1 MAGGRGSGLDCGTF
15 LRCRPCPCSETSLTS
30 ICSLLRIFAAVVK
43 CGGFTAAQAELNMS
57 QSNIS
62 MHIGS
67 LEKRLG
73 YRLCERGKGGF
84 RLTAKGQRILD
95 AAQSMFDAIGLFRDQ
110 AQALSGNLVG
120 ELYIGLADNVA
131 TLPEARFG
139 EALAAFHRRDQDV
152 QLNLYVNS
160 PTELELA
167 VIDGQLD
174 LAVSY
179 FSRARPSL
187 DYLPLYTE
195 EIGVFCGERHPL
207 FSAPQP
213 TLEQIADCDWVMHG
227 FLPENQVLPLRPQ
240 RSRAMAHHMEAV
252 AHAVLA
258 GTHLGY
264 LPTHYAQIWIERGRM
279 KALQPEHLRYDVT
292 HSMITYAGRPR
303 SEAAR
308 AFVEDLLSVHG
319 LG

>member
-1 MAGGRGSGLDCGTF
+1 MLRTVTDLD
-15 LRCRPCPCSETSLTS
+15 LR
-30 ICSLLRIFAAVVK
+30 LLRIFTTVVK

-62 MHIGS
+62 MQIGS
-67 LEKRLG
+67 LEQRLG

-84 RLTAKGQRILD
+84 RLTTKGKRIIE
-95 AAQSMFDAIGLFRDQ
+95 ASQAMFEAIGLFRDE
-110 AQALSGNLVG
+110 AQGLSGNLVG
-120 ELYIGLADNVA
+120 DLYVGMADNVA
-131 TLPEARFG
+131 TLPQARFG
-139 EALAAFHRRDQDV
+139 EALARFHQREQDV

-179 FSRARPSL
+179 FSRSRPSL
-187 DYLPLYTE
+187 EYLPLYTE
-195 EIGVFCGERHPL
+195 EIGVFCGDRHPL
-207 FSAPQP
+207 FAEAQP
-213 TLEQIADCDWVMHG
+213 DLQRIAACNWISHG
-227 FLPENQVLPLRPQ
+227 FLPDNQELPLRPE
-240 RSRAMAHHMEAV
+240 RSRATAYHMEAV

-279 KALQPEHLRYDVT
+279 RALQPERLRYEVV
-292 HSMITYAGRPR
+292 HSMITYNGRPR

-308 AFVEDLLSVHG
+308 AFIEDLLAVHG
-319 LG
+319 VQG

>member
-1 MAGGRGSGLDCGTF
+1 MLRTVTDLD
-15 LRCRPCPCSETSLTS
+15 LR
-30 ICSLLRIFAAVVK
+30 LLRIFATVVK

-62 MHIGS
+62 MHVGS

-84 RLTAKGQRILD
+84 RLTAKGRRILE
-95 AAQSMFDAIGLFRDQ
+95 ASRTMFDAIGLFRDE

-120 ELYIGLADNVA
+120 DLYVGLADNVA

-139 EALAAFHRRDQDV
+139 EALARFHCREQDV

-167 VIDGQLD
+167 VMDGQLD

-179 FSRARPSL
+179 FSRSRPSL
-187 DYLPLYTE
+187 DYLPLYRE
-195 EIGVFCGERHPL
+195 EIGVFCGDRHPL
-207 FSAPQP
+207 FDDPQP
-213 TLEQIADCDWVMHG
+213 ALERIAACNWISHG
-227 FLPENQVLPLRPQ
+227 FLPENQELPLRPE
-240 RSRAMAHHMEAV
+240 RSRATAYHMEAV
-252 AHAVLA
+252 VHAVLA

-279 KALQPEHLRYDVT
+279 RALQPQRLRYEVE
-292 HSMITYAGRPR
+292 HSMITYGGRPR

-308 AFVEDLLSVHG
+308 AFIEDLLAVHG
-319 LG
+319 LGA

>member
-1 MAGGRGSGLDCGTF
+1 MLRTVTDLD
-15 LRCRPCPCSETSLTS
+15 LR
-30 ICSLLRIFAAVVK
+30 LLRIFTTVVR

-62 MHIGS
+62 MQIGS
-67 LEKRLG
+67 LEQRLG

-84 RLTAKGQRILD
+84 RLTAKGKRILE
-95 AAQSMFDAIGLFRDQ
+95 ASQAMFEAIGLFRDE
-110 AQALSGNLVG
+110 AQGLSGNLVG
-120 ELYIGLADNVA
+120 DLYVGMADNVA
-131 TLPEARFG
+131 TLPQARFG
-139 EALAAFHRRDQDV
+139 EALARFHQREQDV

-179 FSRARPSL
+179 FSRSRASL
-187 DYLPLYTE
+187 EYLPLYNE
-195 EIGVFCGERHPL
+195 EIGVFCGDRHPL
-207 FSAPQP
+207 FKEADPDLQR
-213 TLEQIADCDWVMHG
+213 IAGCNWISHG
-227 FLPENQVLPLRPQ
+227 FLPENQDLPLRPLC
-240 RSRAMAHHMEAV
+240 SRATAYHMEAV

-279 KALQPEHLRYDVT
+279 RALQPQRLKYEVV
-292 HSMITYAGRPR
+292 HSMITYSGRPR

-308 AFVEDLLSVHG
+308 AFVEDLLAVHG
-319 LG
+319 LVAPGAGSRCS

>member
-1 MAGGRGSGLDCGTF
+1 MLRTVTDLD
-15 LRCRPCPCSETSLTS
+15 LR
-30 ICSLLRIFAAVVK
+30 LLRIFTTVVR

-84 RLTAKGQRILD
+84 RLTAKGRRILE
-95 AAQSMFDAIGLFRDQ
+95 ASRAMFDAIGLFRDE

-120 ELYIGLADNVA
+120 DLYVGLADNVA
-131 TLPEARFG
+131 TLPQARFG
-139 EALAAFHRRDQDV
+139 EALATFHRREQDV

-179 FSRARPSL
+179 FSRSRPSL
-187 DYLPLYTE
+187 DYLPLYRE
-195 EIGVFCGERHPL
+195 EIGVFCGDRHPL
-207 FSAPQP
+207 FDEAEPALDS
-213 TLEQIADCDWVMHG
+213 IAACNWISHG
-227 FLPENQVLPLRPQ
+227 FLPENQALPLRPE
-240 RSRAMAHHMEAV
+240 RSRATAYHMEAV

-279 KALQPEHLRYDVT
+279 RALQPQHLRYEVE
-292 HSMITYAGRPR
+292 HSMITYGGRPR

-308 AFVEDLLSVHG
+308 AFIEDLLTVHG
-319 LG
+319 LAI

>member
-1 MAGGRGSGLDCGTF
+1 MLRTVTDLD
-15 LRCRPCPCSETSLTS
+15 LR
-30 ICSLLRIFAAVVK
+30 LLRIFTTVVK

-84 RLTAKGQRILD
+84 RLTAKGKRILD
-95 AAQSMFDAIGLFRDQ
+95 ASQSMFDAIGLFRDE

-120 ELYIGLADNVA
+120 DLYVGLADNVA
-131 TLPEARFG
+131 TLPDARFG
-139 EALAAFHRRDQDV
+139 EALARFHQREQDV

-174 LAVSY
+174 IAVSY
-179 FSRARPSL
+179 FSRSRPSL
-187 DYLPLYTE
+187 EYLPLYTE
-195 EIGVFCGERHPL
+195 EIGVFCGDRHPL
-207 FSAPQP
+207 FAEPQP
-213 TLEQIADCDWVMHG
+213 AVEQIAACNWISHG
-227 FLPENQVLPLRPQ
+227 FLPENQDLPLRPQ
-240 RSRAMAHHMEAV
+240 RSRATAYHMEAV

-279 KALQPEHLRYDVT
+279 RALQPEHLRYEVV
-292 HSMITYAGRPR
+292 HSMITYGGRPR

-308 AFVEDLLSVHG
+308 AFIEDLLAVHG
-319 LG
+319 L

>member
-1 MAGGRGSGLDCGTF
+1 MLRNVTDLD
-15 LRCRPCPCSETSLTS
+15 LR
-30 ICSLLRIFAAVVK
+30 LLRIFACVVK

-84 RLTAKGQRILD
+84 RVTAKGQRILE
-95 AAQSMFDAIGLFRDQ
+95 ASRAMFDAIGLFRDQ
-110 AQALSGNLVG
+110 AQALSGSLVG
-120 ELYIGLADNVA
+120 ELYLGLADNVA
-131 TLPEARFG
+131 TLPDARFG
-139 EALAAFHRRDQDV
+139 EALAAFHQRDQDV
-152 QLNLYVNS
+152 QLNLFVNS

-174 LAVSY
+174 LAISY
-179 FSRARPSL
+179 FSRSRPTL
-187 DYLPLYTE
+187 DYLPLYAE
-195 EIGVFCGERHPL
+195 QIGVFCGAQHPL
-207 FSAPQP
+207 FAVEQP
-213 TLEQIADCDWVMHG
+213 STEQIEACDWVMHG
-227 FLPENQVLPLRPQ
+227 FLPDNQELPLRPK
-240 RSRAMAHHMEAV
+240 RSRATAYHMEGV

-264 LPTHYAQIWIERGRM
+264 LPVHYARTWIERGLM
-279 KALQPEHLRYDVT
+279 KALLPESLRYEVV
-292 HSMITYAGRPR
+292 HSMITYAGRPQ

-308 AFVEDLLSVHG
+308 AFIDDLLRVHG
-319 LG
+319 LKV

>member
-1 MAGGRGSGLDCGTF
+1 MLRTVTDLD
-15 LRCRPCPCSETSLTS
+15 LR
-30 ICSLLRIFAAVVK
+30 LLRIFTTVVK

-84 RLTAKGQRILD
+84 RLTAKGKRILE
-95 AAQSMFDAIGLFRDQ
+95 ASQAMFDAIGLFRDE

-120 ELYIGLADNVA
+120 DLYLGLADNVA
-131 TLPEARFG
+131 TLPQARFG
-139 EALAAFHRRDQDV
+139 EALATFYRREQDV
-152 QLNLYVNS
+152 QLHLYVNS

-179 FSRARPSL
+179 FSRSRPSL
-187 DYLPLYTE
+187 DYLPLYSE

-207 FSAPQP
+207 FNQAEPA
-213 TLEQIADCDWVMHG
+213 LERIAACNWISHG
-227 FLPENQVLPLRPQ
+227 FLPENQELPLRPE
-240 RSRAMAHHMEAV
+240 RSQATAYHMEAV

-264 LPTHYAQIWIERGRM
+264 LPTHYAQIWTERGQMR
-279 KALQPEHLRYDVT
+279 ALQPERLRYEVV
-292 HSMITYAGRPR
+292 HSMITYTGRPR

-308 AFVEDLLSVHG
+308 AFIDDLLTVHG
-319 LG
+319 LAGTAV

>member
-1 MAGGRGSGLDCGTF
+1 MLRTVTDLD
-15 LRCRPCPCSETSLTS
+15 LR
-30 ICSLLRIFAAVVK
+30 LLRIFTTVVK

-84 RLTAKGQRILD
+84 RLTAKGKRILD
-95 AAQSMFDAIGLFRDQ
+95 ASQAMFDAIGLFRDE

-120 ELYIGLADNVA
+120 DLYVGLADNVA
-131 TLPEARFG
+131 TLPQARFG
-139 EALAAFHRRDQDV
+139 EALATFYQREQDV

-179 FSRARPSL
+179 FSRSRPSL

-195 EIGVFCGERHPL
+195 EIGVFCGDRHPL
-207 FSAPQP
+207 FDEAEPA
-213 TLEQIADCDWVMHG
+213 LERIAACNWISHG
-227 FLPENQVLPLRPQ
+227 FLPENQDLPLRPE
-240 RSRAMAHHMEAV
+240 RSRATAYHMEAV

-279 KALQPEHLRYDVT
+279 RALQPERLRYEVV
-292 HSMITYAGRPR
+292 HSMITYTGRPR

-308 AFVEDLLSVHG
+308 AFIEDLLAVHG
-319 LG
+319 LGI

>member
-1 MAGGRGSGLDCGTF
+1 MVVAACADLDCQPLSFRRTAM
-15 LRCRPCPCSETSLTS
+15 LRTVTDLDLR
-30 ICSLLRIFAAVVK
+30 LLRIFASVVK

-84 RLTAKGQRILD
+84 RVTAKGQRILD
-95 AAQSMFDAIGLFRDQ
+95 AAQAMFDAIGLFRDQ
-110 AQALSGNLVG
+110 AQALSGRLVG
-120 ELYIGLADNVA
+120 ELYLGLADNVA
-131 TLPEARFG
+131 TLPQARFG
-139 EALAAFHRRDQDV
+139 EALAAFQRREQDV

-179 FSRARPSL
+179 FSRSRPSL
-187 DYLPLYTE
+187 DYLPLYSE
-195 EIGVFCGERHPL
+195 EIGVFCGDQHPL
-207 FSAPQP
+207 FTDAQP
-213 TLEQIADCDWVMHG
+213 SLEQIAGCNWVMHG
-227 FLPENQVLPLRPQ
+227 FLPENQELPLRPE
-240 RSRAMAHHMEAV
+240 RSRATAHHMEAV

-264 LPTHYAQIWIERGRM
+264 LPTHYAEIWVARGRM
-279 KALQPEHLRYDVT
+279 KPLLPERLRYEVV
-292 HSMITYAGRPR
+292 HSMITYSGRPS

-308 AFVEDLLSVHG
+308 AFVDDLLNVHG
-319 LG
+319 LKA

>member
-1 MAGGRGSGLDCGTF
+1 MLRTVTDLD
-15 LRCRPCPCSETSLTS
+15 LR
-30 ICSLLRIFAAVVK
+30 LLRIFATVVR

-84 RLTAKGQRILD
+84 RLTAKGRRILD
-95 AAQSMFDAIGLFRDQ
+95 ASRSMFDAIGLFRDE

-120 ELYIGLADNVA
+120 DLYVGLADNVT
-131 TLPEARFG
+131 TLPQARFG
-139 EALAAFHRRDQDV
+139 EALARFHQREQEV

-174 LAVSY
+174 MAVSY
-179 FSRARPSL
+179 FSRSRPSL
-187 DYLPLYTE
+187 EYLPLYSE
-195 EIGVFCGERHPL
+195 EIGVFCGDRHPL
-207 FSAPQP
+207 FAEAEPD
-213 TLEQIADCDWVMHG
+213 LARIAACNWISHG
-227 FLPENQVLPLRPQ
+227 FLAENQELPLHPQ
-240 RSRAMAHHMEAV
+240 RSRATAYHMEAV

-279 KALQPEHLRYDVT
+279 RALQPQRLKYEVV
-292 HSMITYAGRPR
+292 HSMITYSGRPQ

-308 AFVEDLLSVHG
+308 AFVEDLLAVHG
-319 LG
+319 VVVP

>member
-1 MAGGRGSGLDCGTF
+1 MLRNFTDLD
-15 LRCRPCPCSETSLTS
+15 LR
-30 ICSLLRIFAAVVK
+30 LLRIFASVVK

-84 RLTAKGQRILD
+84 RLTAKGQRILE
-95 AAQSMFDAIGLFRDQ
+95 ASQTMFDAIGLFRDQ
-110 AQALSGNLVG
+110 AQALSGQLVG
-120 ELYIGLADNVA
+120 ELYLGLADNVT
-131 TLPEARFG
+131 TLPQARFD
-139 EALAAFHRRDQDV
+139 ETLAAFHGREHDV

-174 LAVSY
+174 LAISY
-179 FSRARPSL
+179 FSRTRPTL

-207 FSAPQP
+207 FSARKP
-213 TLEQIADCDWVMHG
+213 TLKQIAEYNWVRHG
-227 FLPENQVLPLRPQ
+227 FLPADQELPFRPE
-240 RSRAMAHHMEAV
+240 RSSATAHHMEAV
-252 AHAVLA
+252 AHSVLA

-264 LPTHYAQIWIERGRM
+264 LPTHYANIWVERGRM
-279 KALQPEHLRYDVT
+279 KPLLPEKLCYEVT

-308 AFVEDLLSVHG
+308 AFIEDLLSVHG
-319 LG
+319 LSA